1 MNIPNFISFFRI
13 IVSPVLLLLMN
24 STSLFISLYLIVGL
38 SDIADGYIARKYNMV
53 TQKGAMLDS
62 FADLVFYAAVLMVL
76 YLKYEWIINENLF
89 LILTILVIKGM
100 SIIVSKI
107 KFKKIVFIHTIAN
120 KITGLLIFIA
130 IPLIMFGISRYVIVT
145 LFVIAIFS
153 ALEEFLIIISNK
165 NINLNQKSLFV
176 K

>member
-53 TQKGAMLDS
+53 TPKGAMLDS

-107 KFKKIVFIHTIAN
+107 KFKKIVFIHTITN

>member
-53 TQKGAMLDS
+53 TPKGAMLDS

-76 YLKYEWIINENLF
+76 CLKYEWIINENLF

-107 KFKKIVFIHTIAN
+107 KFKKIVFIHTITN